1 MKPLFSFA
9 RSSLRRRLG
18 FGLAIGMTA
27 LWLAATTVAGLVLR
41 REVDEV
47 FDSAL
52 QEVAQR
58 ILPLAY
64 AEVLARDSEDTLQ
77 RMAPVGSHRE
87 YITYVVR
94 DAQGNELLQSSD
106 ADRLKIPRD
115 LPPGFHTTDRL
126 RTYTEAAVQGTI
138 IVTTAEDL
146 THRRSAVMRAVTA
159 LIWPLVA
166 LVPIALLG
174 VWAAVRLSLKPV
186 VAFRTE
192 IESRGRGNLTPIAT
206 EGLPDEIVQVAA
218 SVNALIG
225 RLRGALE
232 AERSFTANSAHELRT
247 PIAAALAQTQR
258 LLAELPEDPR
268 RDRARA
274 IETALRRLSRLSEKL
289 LQLAKAEGGGLLSE
303 NREPLGPVLQH
314 VIEEVARQTDGSGR
328 IIVSIPE
335 DDGPQSDL
343 DPDVFA
349 ILARNLI
356 ENAIKHGDPD
366 RPITVKLT
374 DRQFEVSNHGEV
386 VPADQLA
393 RLTRPFERGQTLAEG
408 SGLGLAI
415 AAAICR
421 GAGLALELTSPIPGR
436 PDGFRAMVRLSV
448 GFTKPDARNGA

>member
-1 MKPLFSFA
+1 MRLPLGFA

-18 FGLAIGMTA
+18 FGLAVGMA
-27 LWLAATTVAGLVLR
+27 VLWLAASTVAGLVLR

-64 AEVLARDSEDTLQ
+64 AEVLARDAEDTTQ
-77 RMAPVGSHRE
+77 RMAPVGPHRE

-94 DAQGNELLQSSD
+94 DARGRELLQSSD
-106 ADRLKIPRD
+106 ADRLGIPRD

-146 THRRSAVMRAVTA
+146 THRRAAVMRAVTA
-159 LIWPLVA
+159 LIWPLAA

-186 VAFRTE
+186 VAFRTA
-192 IESRGRGNLTPIAT
+192 IESRGRGNLNPIAT
-206 EGLPDEIVQVAA
+206 EGLPDEITPVAA
-218 SVNALIG
+218 AVNALIG

-258 LLAELPEDPR
+258 LIAELADDAR
-268 RDRARA
+268 RDRARSVEA
-274 IETALRRLSRLSEKL
+274 ALRRLSRLSEKL
-289 LQLAKAEGGGLLSE
+289 LQLAKAEGGGLLAQ
-303 NREPLGPVLQH
+303 NPAPLGPVLRH
-314 VIEEVARQTDGSGR
+314 VIEDLDRQTDCGDR
-328 IIVSIPE
+328 LDVSIPP
-335 DDGPQSDL
+335 DGGSPSDL
-343 DPDVFA
+343 DPDAFA
-349 ILARNLI
+349 VLARNLI
-356 ENAIKHGDPD
+356 ENAIKHGDPE
-366 RPITVKLT
+366 RSITVRLT
-374 DRQFEVSNHGEV
+374 GGRLEVSNRGAV

-393 RLTRPFERGQTLAEG
+393 RLTRPFERGQTAAEG

-421 GAGLALELTSPIPGR
+421 GAALALELTSPIPGEA
-436 PDGFRAMVRLSV
+436 DGFRATVHLGIGSVQPDSV
-448 GFTKPDARNGA
+448 GQK